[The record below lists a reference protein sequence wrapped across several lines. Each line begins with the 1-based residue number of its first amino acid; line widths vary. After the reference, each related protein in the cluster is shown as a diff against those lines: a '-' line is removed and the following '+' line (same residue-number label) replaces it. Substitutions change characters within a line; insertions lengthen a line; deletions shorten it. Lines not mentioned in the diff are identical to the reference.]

1 MLSAVPL
8 SRRLGSPPK
17 SLARAGARN
26 PARALTRG
34 VPAHARTL
42 AQTPASTHTHNT
54 HSRSA
59 AGPLR
64 AGRRGHGPARRGVSR
79 PLRGARHPHRVLAQT
94 HGPAPCAGAGSES
107 ASAARRSVQIV
118 KNAAAAPIAVRG
130 KGLRLRAVRRGCPCR
145 CGSRGTPLRPVGGVS
160 GPPSRR
166 LRASRVARGGR
177 PRLAFWPLGSASRS
191 GVVALSV
198 ALSLPACIL
207 SPCPTRG
214 CSWRPSPCA
223 PSWCGPTSPS
233 ADFRPSGWTGDSGA
247 VGTVGGSGGKGPR
260 EERLG
265 RPRAAQRGDFFDRL
279 DDLGA

>member
-130 KGLRLRAVRRGCPCR
+130 KGLRLRAVRRGCSCR

-177 PRLAFWPLGSASRS
+177 PRLASWPFEGDA
-191 GVVALSV
+191 GVVALR
-198 ALSLPACIL
+198 LPA
-207 SPCPTRG
+207 RF
-214 CSWRPSPCA
+214 PSPSPHSRLLVA
-223 PSWCGPTSPS
+223 TVRVSLRAKLVRSPPTSPL
-233 ADFRPSGWTGDSGA
+233 ADFRPSGWAGDSG
-247 VGTVGGSGGKGPR
+247 GSVGKGWR
-260 EERLG
+260 TWTAKSGSTGGL
-265 RPRAAQRGDFFDRL
+265 L
-279 DDLGA
+279 